1 MKLKLA
7 FAFGVLLFASAVRAD
22 DVNINSVPVYIPDGS
37 TITSVNTDYQE
48 SAFGP
53 LIYVGYSFA
62 DGTGYALGNPGNG
75 FGGEVNFTTPV
86 SGLTFGWTGY
96 QFIASDNAGDGYV
109 EPFPIG
115 TVGSI
120 NSETFTGVGITQI
133 IWSSTD
139 TPGGI
144 ASLTYTLDSTGASS
158 VPEPSSLLLFG
169 VGLAALIALAR
180 RNRAK
185 GQQAIV

>member
-1 MKLKLA
+1 MKMKLAVALA
-7 FAFGVLLFASAVRAD
+7 VLFFANAVRAD
-22 DVNINSVPVYIPDGS
+22 NVDVDSVPVFIPDGS
-37 TITSVNTDYQE
+37 TITSVNTDYQQ

-96 QFIASDNAGDGYV
+96 QFLASDNAGDGYV
-109 EPFPIG
+109 EPYPIG
-115 TVGSI
+115 TYGSI
-120 NSETFTGVGITQI
+120 NSEAFTGAGITQI

-144 ASLTYTLDSTGASS
+144 ASLTYTLDSAGTSS
-158 VPEPSSLLLFG
+158 VPEPSSLLLSG
-169 VGLAALIALAR
+169 IGLAALIGLVR
-180 RNRAK
+180 RNRKK
-185 GQQAIV
+185 GQKAMV